1 MKIEQLLAFHV
12 IQRSIKNH
20 SNNFQEILFKTA
32 NLWYL
37 NCLGMKKFSQFTG
50 PEILIEIYQST
61 ILNFLFS
68 R

>member
-20 SNNFQEILFKTA
+20 SNNFQEILFKSPTSGIWIDLEWK
-32 NLWYL
+32 N
-37 NCLGMKKFSQFTG
+37 SQFTG